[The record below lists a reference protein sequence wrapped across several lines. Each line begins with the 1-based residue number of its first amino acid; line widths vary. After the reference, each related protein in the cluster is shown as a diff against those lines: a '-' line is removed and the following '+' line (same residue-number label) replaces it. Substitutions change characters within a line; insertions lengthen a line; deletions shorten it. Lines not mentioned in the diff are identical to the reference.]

1 MKREETLLTRE
12 KARAMLI
19 LFYRIDNP
27 TEKQIAEFILFGRVS
42 RNEKRENW
50 NERRSYDGLRWI

>member
-1 MKREETLLTRE
+1 MKREKTILTRE

-27 TEKQIAEFILFGRVS
+27 TEKQVAEFVLFERVS

-50 NERRSYDGLRWI
+50 NERRIYDGLRWI